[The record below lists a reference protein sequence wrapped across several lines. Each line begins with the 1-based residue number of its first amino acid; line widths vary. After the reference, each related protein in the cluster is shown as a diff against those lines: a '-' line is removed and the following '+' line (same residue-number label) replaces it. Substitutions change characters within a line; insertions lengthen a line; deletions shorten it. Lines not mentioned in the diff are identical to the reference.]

1 MTADMPVTAKRV
13 MSKMKIFKN
22 SIVLH
27 SSGSR
32 GKTHFINISHIEFNK
47 LKKHK
52 GDIFC
57 MLPDGNE
64 SYYECLLVTGCG
76 TDYVKCML
84 YSWNRNIVSQ
94 MYGYENDITLYLAQK
109 GEIYGKVTHGR
120 KIGKDEKG
128 CIPEIFRRFVK
139 IANDSSY
146 HPSGLLNTDFIKF
159 LSFTQLEKTEGESF
173 SVQKNFDSNAVIK
186 TDEFNIEYVSEENN
200 IEDMKRCVI

>member
-1 MTADMPVTAKRV
+1 MSVTNAKRV
-13 MSKMKIFKN
+13 IFKMRIFRN

-27 SSGSR
+27 NSGNR
-32 GKTHFINISHIEFNK
+32 DKTHFINISHIEFNK

-57 MLPDGNE
+57 ILPDGSE
-64 SYYECLLVTGCG
+64 TYYECILITECG
-76 TDYVKCML
+76 TDYVKCRL

-146 HPSGLLNTDFIKF
+146 HPSGLLNTSFIKF
-159 LSFTQLEKTEGESF
+159 LSFTQIEKTEGECF
-173 SVQKNFDSNAVIK
+173 SVCKNFDSCAVK
-186 TDEFNIEYVSEENN
+186 TDEFNIDYVSEENR